1 MRLPGGFPSSFVMLY
16 DSQNHRM
23 HLAALNTKLCVAH
36 RSGDPGAELG
46 RVAGPL
52 IYECQVYTVKAHY
65 FVVPVQIRTE
75 VLKMLQALP
84 IDLTDEQR
92 KGQMKKSQIG
102 HVVMFLSKPE
112 VENNRSNR
120 RIARVGPAS

>member
-1 MRLPGGFPSSFVMLY
+1 
-16 DSQNHRM
+16 
-23 HLAALNTKLCVAH
+23 
-36 RSGDPGAELG
+36 
-46 RVAGPL
+46 
-52 IYECQVYTVKAHY
+52 
-65 FVVPVQIRTE
+65 
-75 VLKMLQALP
+75 MLQALP

-120 RIARVGPAS
+120 RIARVGSASQADASSYTVHHLWL

>member
-1 MRLPGGFPSSFVMLY
+1 
-16 DSQNHRM
+16 
-23 HLAALNTKLCVAH
+23 
-36 RSGDPGAELG
+36 
-46 RVAGPL
+46 
-52 IYECQVYTVKAHY
+52 
-65 FVVPVQIRTE
+65 
-75 VLKMLQALP
+75 MLQALP

-120 RIARVGPAS
+120 RIARVGAHFSSRCSPLHCVSPAAIARPCCKQLKVHAWKQRRK